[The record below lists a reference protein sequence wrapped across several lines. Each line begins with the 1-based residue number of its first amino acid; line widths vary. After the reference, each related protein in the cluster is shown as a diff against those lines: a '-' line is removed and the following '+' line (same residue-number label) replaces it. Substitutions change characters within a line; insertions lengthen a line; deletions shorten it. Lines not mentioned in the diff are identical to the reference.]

1 MPLTITPRSVAE
13 PEVAYDKTL
22 ISLAISPIIQG
33 NDIEAAMSMRCVP
46 YRVLSDSSIESRE
59 DLAVTINSGAVFAEA
74 QQDPALA
81 AAAAVIW
88 DALQTYLSA
97 KGI

>member
-1 MPLTITPRSVAE
+1 MPLTITPRAIQE

-22 ISLAISPIIQG
+22 ISLAISPIIMG

-46 YRVLSDSSIESRE
+46 YRVLADGSICKAD

-74 QQDPALA
+74 ATDPALA
-81 AAAAVIW
+81 SAAAAIW
-88 DALQTYLSA
+88 DALQAYLTA

>member
-1 MPLTITPRSVAE
+1 MPLIITPRPVAE
-13 PEVAYDKTL
+13 PEIAYDKTL

-46 YRVLSDSSIESRE
+46 YRVLTDGSIESRD
-59 DLAVTINSGAVFAEA
+59 DLAVTINSGAVFTEA

-81 AAAAVIW
+81 AAAAAIW
-88 DALQTYLSA
+88 DALQTYLVQ

>member
-1 MPLTITPRSVAE
+1 MPLQITPRTVAN
-13 PEVAYDKTL
+13 PEIPYDKTL
-22 ISLAISPIIQG
+22 VWMAISPIVLES
-33 NDIEAAMSMRCVP
+33 DIEATMNLRCVP
-46 YRVLSDSSIESRE
+46 YRVIDGVVESRE
-59 DLAVTINSGAVFAEA
+59 DLAVTINSGAVFAQA

-81 AAAAVIW
+81 AAASAIW

>member
-1 MPLTITPRSVAE
+1 MPLTITPRTIAE

-22 ISLAISPIIQG
+22 ISLAISPIILE
-33 NDIEAAMSMRCVP
+33 NRIEAAMSMRCVP
-46 YRVLSDSSIESRE
+46 YRVLADDSIDKNE

-74 QQDPALA
+74 ATDPALA
-81 AAAAVIW
+81 MATSQIW
-88 DALQTYLSA
+88 DALQAYLIA

>member
-1 MPLTITPRSVAE
+1 MPLQITPRTLE
-13 PEVAYDKTL
+13 HPEIAYDKTL
-22 ISLAISPIIQG
+22 ISLAISPIVLDG
-33 NDIEAAMSMRCVP
+33 DIEAAMSMRCVP
-46 YRVLSDSSIESRE
+46 YRVVDGAIESRE

-81 AAAAVIW
+81 AAAAAIW
-88 DALQTYLSA
+88 DALQTYLSV

>member
-1 MPLTITPRSVAE
+1 MPLIITPRPVAE
-13 PEVAYDKTL
+13 PETAYDKTL

-33 NDIEAAMSMRCVP
+33 NDIEAVMSMRCVP
-46 YRVLSDSSIESRE
+46 YRVLSDGSIDKNE
-59 DLAVTINSGAVFAEA
+59 DLAVTINSGAVFTEA

-81 AAAAVIW
+81 AAAQAIW

>member
-1 MPLTITPRSVAE
+1 MPLQITPRTVAN
-13 PEVAYDKTL
+13 PEIPYDKTL
-22 ISLAISPIIQG
+22 LSLAISPIVLG
-33 NDIEAAMSMRCVP
+33 GDIEAAMSLKCVP
-46 YRVLSDSSIESRE
+46 YRVIDGVVESRE
-59 DLAVTINSGAVFAEA
+59 DLAVTINSGAVFAQA

-81 AAAAVIW
+81 AAAQAIW

>member
-1 MPLTITPRSVAE
+1 MPLTITPRPVSE

-22 ISLAISPIIQG
+22 ISLAISPILMEG
-33 NDIEAAMSMRCVP
+33 DIEAAMSMRCVP
-46 YRVLSDSSIESRE
+46 YRVLSDGSIESRD
-59 DLAVTINSGAVFAEA
+59 DLAVTVNSGAVFAEA

-81 AAAAVIW
+81 AAAAAIW
-88 DALQTYLSA
+88 DALQTYLVA

>member
-1 MPLTITPRSVAE
+1 MPLTITPRPVAE

-22 ISLAISPIIQG
+22 ISLAISPIVVD
-33 NDIEAAMSMRCVP
+33 NNIEAAMSMRCVP
-46 YRVLSDSSIESRE
+46 YRVLSDGSIDENE
-59 DLAVTINSGAVFAEA
+59 KLAVTINSGAVFAEA

-81 AAAAVIW
+81 AAAQAIW

-97 KGI
+97 KGV